1 MIVRGNDFVTKEQFC
16 SLCHISKK
24 TAYKLIKS
32 GRIKATKRI
41 CGLLH
46 YYEIPISEI
55 SRLEKVRGNI
65 CKLDKDEIRKVRKYY
80 SEKLK
85 KYPDIVFSEDVQLI
99 TGYAKESVR
108 KWIKSEKLLGIVSKR
123 KFIIAKDDLLDFLT
137 SQYYL
142 GITRKSNEHISD
154 FVKLG
159 ILDEGGCRI

>member
-1 MIVRGNDFVTKEQFC
+1 MTLLRRSNFARCATFQ
-16 SLCHISKK
+16 KK

-55 SRLEKVRGNI
+55 SRLEKIRGNI

-108 KWIKSEKLLGIVSKR
+108 KRIKSEKLLGIVSKR
-123 KFIIAKDDLLDFLT
+123 KFIIAKDDLLDFLR

-142 GITRKSNEHISD
+142 GITRKSKEHISD
-154 FVKLG
+154 FIKLG